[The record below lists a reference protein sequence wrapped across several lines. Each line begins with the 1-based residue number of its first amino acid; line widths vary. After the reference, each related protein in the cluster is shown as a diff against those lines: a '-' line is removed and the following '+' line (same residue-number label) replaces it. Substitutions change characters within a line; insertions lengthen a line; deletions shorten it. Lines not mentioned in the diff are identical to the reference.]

1 MKILMVCLGNICR
14 SPMAD
19 GLLRTKVKEQK
30 LDVVV
35 DSAGTGDWHV
45 GKAPDSRMRETAK
58 KNKYSIDNLRARQF
72 SVEDFDEFDH
82 IYVMDKSNYNN
93 VIKLARSEDD
103 KQKVKLILN
112 LLHPGKDLEVP
123 DPYYGGDQGFQEV
136 FEMLD
141 EATNRILEE
150 IK

>member
-1 MKILMVCLGNICR
+1 
-14 SPMAD
+14 MAD
-19 GLLRTKVKEQK
+19 GLLRAKVKK
-30 LDVVV
+30 NNLNVVV

-45 GKAPDSRMRETAK
+45 GKAPDQRMRETAK

-93 VIKLARSEDD
+93 VIKLARNEED
-103 KQKVKLILN
+103 KQKVMLILN
-112 LLHPGKDLEVP
+112 LLHPGRDLEVP

>member
-1 MKILMVCLGNICR
+1 
-14 SPMAD
+14 MAD
-19 GLLRTKVKEQK
+19 GLLRAKVKEHK

-93 VIKLARSEDD
+93 VIKLARNEED
-103 KQKVKLILN
+103 KQKVMLILN
-112 LLHPGKDLEVP
+112 LLHPGRDLEVP